1 MKKKFFLVITGFL
14 VIATMG
20 LCAQETTPE
29 KDTIVSGNSA
39 LTILNLRPVLLKKGQ
54 ALVSFRV
61 DFPNIYKVYN
71 PSTGKPEKLS
81 PVVALSEMYF
91 NSYITYGLSNKWNLF
106 VMLPVADIHH
116 YSPMGE
122 VSGVGFGDVEAGV
135 DYRLLNGRKD
145 RKNRLVAR
153 MTLGFPTGRF
163 QNLSSTQ
170 YPLGLGSFR
179 FRTVLTGLHQY
190 TKIQMIYS
198 AYYEVRTNRLGVS
211 MGDETGAFL
220 LFRKPI
226 ETAYGRFG
234 LEGGAYTTLNF
245 SDKKSGVVIPHTQD
259 YVANLYMGV
268 WFQYLKKINLR
279 FGIPYSIYQNKSWIT
294 QYRILFQLDYSM
306 K

>member
-1 MKKKFFLVITGFL
+1 M
-14 VIATMG
+14 ATMD
-20 LCAQETTPE
+20 LYAQETTCE
-29 KDTIVSGNSA
+29 KDTIASENSA

-54 ALVSFRV
+54 ALVSFRA
-61 DFPNIYKVYN
+61 DFPNIYKAYN
-71 PSTGKPEKLS
+71 PATGKLEKLS

-91 NSYITYGLSNKWNLF
+91 NSYVTYGLSNTWNLF
-106 VMLPVADIHH
+106 VMLPVEDIHH

-135 DYRLLNGRKD
+135 DYRLLDGQKD
-145 RKNRLVAR
+145 GKNWLAAR
-153 MTLGFPTGRF
+153 MTLGFPTGRY
-163 QNLSSTQ
+163 QNLSNAQ

-179 FRTVLTGLHQY
+179 FRAAITGLHQY
-190 TKIQMIYS
+190 SKVQMIYS

-245 SDKKSGVVIPHTQD
+245 SDEKSGVVIPHTQD
-259 YVANLYMGV
+259 YAANLYAGV

-279 FGIPYSIYQNKSWIT
+279 FGVPYSIYQNKSWIT
-294 QYRILFQLDYSM
+294 QYRILFQIDYSM